1 MRSSFHVPVTG
12 SRGRAPRELVSHNL
26 ANSLSASDGLGA
38 GNPGD
43 SCGSQSRQ
51 HPAIAQNKVV
61 FYRFSSTMQ
70 HMHRGAGSL
79 ALAAC
84 AYCLSTKCI
93 GTRWHRTRPTVTG
106 CRPCLH
112 VSLFSSCAE
121 SLPLDLA
128 TLAYGQLLLTGAAR
142 CTLCCW
148 GLPYVL

>member
-1 MRSSFHVPVTG
+1 MRPSFHVPVTG

-70 HMHRGAGSL
+70 HMHRGCG
-79 ALAAC
+79 
-84 AYCLSTKCI
+84 
-93 GTRWHRTRPTVTG
+93 VTG
-106 CRPCLH
+106 PCRMCILLVNEMYWNTLVLVPARRLP
-112 VSLFSSCAE
+112 VAAPVCAAE
-121 SLPLDLA
+121 
-128 TLAYGQLLLTGAAR
+128 QNM
-142 CTLCCW
+142 
-148 GLPYVL
+148 